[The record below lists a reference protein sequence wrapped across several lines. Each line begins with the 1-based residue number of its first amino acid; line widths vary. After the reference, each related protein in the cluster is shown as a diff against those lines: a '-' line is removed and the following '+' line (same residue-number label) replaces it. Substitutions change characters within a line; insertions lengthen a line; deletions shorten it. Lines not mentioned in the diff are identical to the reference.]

1 MYSVKFS
8 LDGLMRG
15 NTQARSAYY
24 HNAILDGYMTP
35 NEVRTIEGLER
46 KEGLDTF
53 LRPLNSA
60 VVGEDDNA
68 NNQQS

>member
-1 MYSVKFS
+1 MYGIKFS

-35 NEVRTIEGLER
+35 NEVRALEGMER
-46 KEGLDTF
+46 KEGLDNF

-60 VVGEDDNA
+60 VVGEE
-68 NNQQS
+68 NNDKDE